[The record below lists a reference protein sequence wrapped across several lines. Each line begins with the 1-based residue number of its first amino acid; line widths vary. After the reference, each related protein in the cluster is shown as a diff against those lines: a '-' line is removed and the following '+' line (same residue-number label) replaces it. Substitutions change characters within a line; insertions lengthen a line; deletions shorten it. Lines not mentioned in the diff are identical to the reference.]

1 MFLKV
6 CIVQLHKN
14 IDKQEVWFVR
24 SLIGLVYIR
33 DVTIPKFIDSEI
45 EYLILNSGDNS
56 DTTSF
61 FSYNIEKLLKTW

>member
-1 MFLKV
+1 M

-14 IDKQEVWFVR
+14 IDKQEVRFVR

-33 DVTIPKFIDSEI
+33 GVTIPEFIDSEI

-56 DTTSF
+56 DTSF
-61 FSYNIEKLLKTW
+61 FSYYIEKLLKTW